1 MANEFPRM
9 VTLLRKER
17 GLSQKKVAL
26 DLNIS
31 QALLSHYEKGIREC
45 GLDFMVKIADYFDVS
60 CDYLLGRT
68 SERSIGANGYAKQA
82 APSASD
88 NTGSSEEKRT
98 SALVDQNRKLINDSM
113 SIIFELLEQTDN
125 RGLTTEVSSYL
136 MVTVY
141 KMVRLIYS
149 ANAKNPQAMFSVLPE
164 LYKGVSNAMQAIVET
179 RISCL
184 AAGRPAGDFSG
195 IASGTSIQLSPDI
208 ISRSFPDEAPSLYN
222 LIRETED
229 SMKKLI

>member
-1 MANEFPRM
+1 M

-68 SERSIGANGYAKQA
+68 TERSIGAGGYSKPA
-82 APSASD
+82 A
-88 NTGSSEEKRT
+88 SSPAAGPAEEKRIA
-98 SALVDQNRKLINDSM
+98 ALVDQNRKLINDSM
-113 SIIFELLEQTDN
+113 SIIFELLEQTDS

-136 MVTVY
+136 MVTIY
-141 KMVRLIYS
+141 KMIRLIYS
-149 ANAKNPQAMFSVLPE
+149 ANTKNPQAMFSVLPE
-164 LYKGVSNAMQAIVET
+164 LYKGVSSAMQTVVET
-179 RISCL
+179 KISCL
-184 AAGRPAGDFSG
+184 AAGKPAGEFNG
-195 IASGTSIQLSPDI
+195 LANGASLQLSPDI
-208 ISRSFPDEAPSLYN
+208 ISRKYPDEAPSLYN

-229 SMKKLI
+229 SMKKLV